1 MQKQS
6 IEFEYFHGY
15 ESEQFAFYRVPK
27 VLFTNPYFR
36 ELSSDAKILYGLMLD
51 RMALSI
57 RNHWI
62 DEEDRV
68 YIIFTL
74 EQIMEYL
81 NCGKDKGVKILAE
94 LDSEK
99 GIGLIERVKQGL
111 GRPTLIYVKSFIIKE
126 AMESEQS
133 ADDQEPAVQNCR
145 QTEGEE
151 AEVKTSEKPKSGVRK
166 IRSQDFGK
174 TEVKSSENQ
183 KSGLRENR
191 SQEFGFSDAN
201 NTDNNKTE
209 YSKTDS
215 INLSTQRYDRE
226 PMGMD
231 AIDVY
236 ADIVKSNIEYDL
248 LMQRYGPGDRQYIDE
263 IVDLM
268 VETISIP
275 RQYVLIGGS
284 EYPYQLVKGRLLK
297 VDSGHIQYVMEC
309 LHRNT
314 SKVFNIRAYLLTCI
328 YNAPSTINSYFRAE
342 VNHDMYGLGG

>member
-57 RNHWI
+57 RNQWI

-111 GRPTLIYVKSFIIKE
+111 GRPTRIYVKSFVIRE
-126 AMESEQS
+126 VLESEQP
-133 ADDQEPAVQNCR
+133 AYDQDPAGQNSR
-145 QTEGEE
+145 QFEGEE
-151 AEVKTSEKPKSGVRK
+151 AEVKNSEKPKSALRKNRSQDFWKSEVKTSEKPKQIIIKRIILILVRPIYQS
-166 IRSQDFGK
+166 IR
-174 TEVKSSENQ
+174 
-183 KSGLRENR
+183 R
-191 SQEFGFSDAN
+191 SR
-201 NTDNNKTE
+201 T
-209 YSKTDS
+209 
-215 INLSTQRYDRE
+215 RW
-226 PMGMD
+226 M
-231 AIDVY
+231 
-236 ADIVKSNIEYDL
+236 
-248 LMQRYGPGDRQYIDE
+248 
-263 IVDLM
+263 
-268 VETISIP
+268 
-275 RQYVLIGGS
+275 
-284 EYPYQLVKGRLLK
+284 
-297 VDSGHIQYVMEC
+297 
-309 LHRNT
+309 
-314 SKVFNIRAYLLTCI
+314 
-328 YNAPSTINSYFRAE
+328 
-342 VNHDMYGLGG
+342 

>member
-133 ADDQEPAVQNCR
+133 PDDQEPAVQNCR
-145 QTEGEE
+145 QIEGEE
-151 AEVKTSEKPKSGVRK
+151 AEVKTSVFQTQIILII
-166 IRSQDFGK
+166 IRLSI
-174 TEVKSSENQ
+174 VKLILSIYLI
-183 KSGLRENR
+183 GDMIENR
-191 SQEFGFSDAN
+191 WGWMRLMCIR
-201 NTDNNKTE
+201 T
-209 YSKTDS
+209 
-215 INLSTQRYDRE
+215 LSN
-226 PMGMD
+226 PILSM
-231 AIDVY
+231 I
-236 ADIVKSNIEYDL
+236 
-248 LMQRYGPGDRQYIDE
+248 
-263 IVDLM
+263 
-268 VETISIP
+268 
-275 RQYVLIGGS
+275 
-284 EYPYQLVKGRLLK
+284 
-297 VDSGHIQYVMEC
+297 C
-309 LHRNT
+309 
-314 SKVFNIRAYLLTCI
+314 
-328 YNAPSTINSYFRAE
+328 
-342 VNHDMYGLGG
+342 